1 MGTVT
6 TVTISGNTYYTY
18 ALTAGA
24 AVTDA
29 TTWHAGRL
37 GSGSTAWGTAT
48 ADNRAKSLV
57 SASEWIDRAVGN
69 QFSGSETSTSQPL
82 EWPRDEATN
91 NGVSVPDGTTPD
103 DIAYA
108 AFWLAGQLLVDA
120 NLASSTGT
128 GSNVK
133 EAKAGS
139 ALVRFFSSTIGTTQ
153 DTRLPITAMD
163 FLRPFFGGSGTVY
176 GAGVASGVTSAS
188 AFNAE
193 NFTRSEGFA

>member
-24 AVTDA
+24 AVTDG
-29 TTWHAGRL
+29 TTWHTGRL
-37 GSGSTAWGTAT
+37 GAGSAAWATAT

-57 SASEWIDRAVGN
+57 SASEWIDRAVGTM
-69 QFSGSETSTSQPL
+69 FSGTPSSTSQSL
-82 EWPRDEATN
+82 EWPRDNATKSGEA
-91 NGVSVPDGTTPD
+91 VADGTTPD

-108 AFWLAGQLLVDA
+108 AFWLAGQLLVDP

-139 ALVRFFSSTIGTTQ
+139 ALVRFFSSTVNTSQ

-163 FLRPFFGGSGTVY
+163 FLKPYFSGAGTTY